1 MDSKLEELLEARNI
15 ENENELKNALDKIIS
30 EHKSDEDTALLDE
43 AIELRLSLEGISD
56 SALQEHLKKIRKPL
70 PKKKLAE
77 GGAWLPAVKRILP
90 MAAAF
95 AIIVSVMLLIPHI
108 GDGAPVVPTT
118 DPFSSE
124 GSSSI
129 ISSAPATTSTP
140 PATTATPP
148 TSTVPPTSTG
158 AVAPPATGG
167 NMGTSE
173 FWYSRGLSPDI
184 NPGGIIG
191 KLKEYQEAYDE
202 WAQQFEHVNPKGTR
216 DSIEHNAYTAIVELG
231 IPREKIEKLDQR
243 RKEILGEPLFFEGA
257 IDMIYSGDKAGFY
270 SHYLINAF
278 LAGEEVITGEW
289 LVEHSVEEYKEA
301 GITYELLNEHI
312 ETTVYFET
320 SDQRESVRAKLEKL
334 K

>member
-1 MDSKLEELLEARNI
+1 M
-15 ENENELKNALDKIIS
+15 
-30 EHKSDEDTALLDE
+30 
-43 AIELRLSLEGISD
+43 
-56 SALQEHLKKIRKPL
+56 
-70 PKKKLAE
+70 
-77 GGAWLPAVKRILP
+77 KRIITLILAALMICAIFASCAGQEAPKTLP
-90 MAAAF
+90 ETE
-95 AIIVSVMLLIPHI
+95 PK
-108 GDGAPVVPTT
+108 TT
-118 DPFSSE
+118 E
-124 GSSSI
+124 
-129 ISSAPATTSTP
+129 A

-148 TSTVPPTSTG
+148 TSTVPPASTE

-184 NPGGIIG
+184 NPGGIMSI
-191 KLKEYQEAYDE
+191 LKEYREEFDK
-202 WAQQFEHVNPKGTR
+202 WKQQFEHVNPKGTR
-216 DSIEHNAYTAIVELG
+216 DSIEYNAYTAIVELG
-231 IPREKIEKLDQR
+231 IPREKIEEID
-243 RKEILGEPLFFEGA
+243 RKAKEAVGEPLFFEGA

-334 K
+334 KEA